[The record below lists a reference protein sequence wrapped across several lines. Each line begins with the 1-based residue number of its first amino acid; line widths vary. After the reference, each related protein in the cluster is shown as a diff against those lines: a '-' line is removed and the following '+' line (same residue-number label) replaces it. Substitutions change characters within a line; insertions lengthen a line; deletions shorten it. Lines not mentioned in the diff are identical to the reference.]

1 MDAINL
7 FIRKRNYRRYLEIGS
22 REDGWFGRVEAA
34 IKVRKPYDVT
44 SAQFF
49 ERMKAEGEEFDVVLV
64 DGSKQAAFAFEE
76 IAGAL
81 DCLCPRGAVF
91 VRDCLPEDRD
101 SVSVWRAFLMCRSR
115 PDLDAIVGD
124 FDRGVGLIR
133 KIPNPAPVTIG
144 KRMGDLTFEDFEANR
159 EAWMRPQPRFVFEVI
174 AEQPWGIPTVAILVI
189 GKSDEEIEG
198 FKAASPHVEQEA
210 RMVYVSNPGRRYGA
224 TAVIANPFLD
234 AATED
239 VVAIVHADTTFEP
252 GAVGV
257 FAAAAIDNNSL
268 TGIVGRNKPMPGDPT
283 MGYTWCAGGGGYVST
298 LDSCSAFF
306 RRTLGLRFDGS
317 TFDDFH
323 CVIEDLCLQARAMG
337 VRALVPHAKASHV
350 GTATEP
356 TWNDRFWRYRQK
368 LLDKY
373 PREEIHTV

>member
-1 MDAINL
+1 
-7 FIRKRNYRRYLEIGS
+7 
-22 REDGWFGRVEAA
+22 
-34 IKVRKPYDVT
+34 
-44 SAQFF
+44 
-49 ERMKAEGEEFDVVLV
+49 
-64 DGSKQAAFAFEE
+64 
-76 IAGAL
+76 
-81 DCLCPRGAVF
+81 
-91 VRDCLPEDRD
+91 
-101 SVSVWRAFLMCRSR
+101 
-115 PDLDAIVGD
+115 
-124 FDRGVGLIR
+124 
-133 KIPNPAPVTIG
+133 
-144 KRMGDLTFEDFEANR
+144 
-159 EAWMRPQPRFVFEVI
+159 MRPQPRFVFEVI

-268 TGIVGRNKPMPGDPT
+268 TGIVGRNKPMPGAPT